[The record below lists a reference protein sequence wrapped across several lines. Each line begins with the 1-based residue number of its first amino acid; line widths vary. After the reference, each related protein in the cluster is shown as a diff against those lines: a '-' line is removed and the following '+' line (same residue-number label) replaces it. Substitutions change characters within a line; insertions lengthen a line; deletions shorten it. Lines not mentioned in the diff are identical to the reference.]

1 LAARP
6 SFKPTILLAA
16 LALAVLTRPLRAQ
29 TGGAGFLFDEP
40 RGSLTLRGGLGLPTT
55 SSEVFTFVT
64 GELTLGKNDFNSG
77 TLGADFSVRLSPRLD
92 AVVSLLYSGTRSRSE
107 FRNWVDQNDLPIEQ
121 TTVFERMPV
130 TTSLRYYLSP
140 RGRRIGRLAW
150 IPARL
155 APYVGVGAGAM
166 WYRFRQSGD
175 FVDFQTLNVFGDQY
189 ESSGWTFTAH
199 ALAGTEIAVG
209 PRFYLTGEARYARSR
224 AGMEQDFV
232 GFDRIDLSGVYAT
245 AGVAVR
251 F

>member
-1 LAARP
+1 MAARLRL
-6 SFKPTILLAA
+6 KPTILFS
-16 LALAVLTRPLRAQ
+16 ALAVTTPLRAQ
-29 TGGAGFLFDEP
+29 TGGDGFLFHEP
-40 RGSLTLRGGLGLPTT
+40 RGSLTIRGGLGLPTT
-55 SSEVFTFVT
+55 SSQVFSFVT
-64 GELTLGKNDFNSG
+64 NELTLGKSDFTSG
-77 TLGADFSVRLSPRLD
+77 TLGADLSVRLSPRMD
-92 AVVSLLYSGTRSRSE
+92 VVVGLLYTGTRSRSE

-121 TTVFERMPV
+121 TTVFERLPV
-130 TTSLRYYLSP
+130 TTSLRYYLSS

-155 APYVGVGAGAM
+155 APYVGIGAGAM

-175 FVDFQTLNVFGDQY
+175 FVDFQTLNVFGDRY
-189 ESSGWTFTAH
+189 ESSDWTFTAH

-209 PRFYLTGEARYARSR
+209 SRFYVTGEGRYAWSR
-224 AGMEQDFV
+224 AAMGQDFV